1 MITTFNDQSDMDV
14 SDMLKYAEEVNGGTP
29 DLLYEVAEMTG
40 KSLKYDDMLSGPS
53 VTGLLRFLIH
63 LSNAERVLELGMFTG
78 YSTLAMALA
87 LPDNG
92 SVTACEN
99 NLKYIKLAKS
109 MFAKSDVEHKID
121 IQYGDAIKTLGNLE
135 PWFDLIFL
143 DADKDNYLAYYEKCI
158 PLLKKGG
165 ILVIDNAWLAGKV
178 RDSGD
183 RKGRVVHA
191 LNMAVQENKNM
202 VNVLLPFRDGIHLA
216 VKKAAFESAE

>member
-1 MITTFNDQSDMDV
+1 MNS
-14 SDMLKYAEEVNGGTP
+14 SDMLKYAEEFNGGTP

-40 KSLKYDDMLSGPS
+40 SSLKYDDMLSGP
-53 VTGLLRFLIH
+53 VVAGLLRFLIH
-63 LSNAERVLELGMFTG
+63 LSNARRVLELGMFTG

-92 SVTACEN
+92 RVTTCEN
-99 NLKYIKLAKS
+99 NLKYISLAKS
-109 MFAKSDVEHKID
+109 MFEKSGVQHKID
-121 IQYGDAIKTLGNLE
+121 IQFGDALRTLGNLH

-143 DADKDNYLAYYEKCI
+143 DADKENYLAYYEKCV

-178 RDSGD
+178 RDTGD
-183 RKGRVVHA
+183 RKGKVVHE
-191 LNMAVQENKNM
+191 LNMAVRENKNL

-216 VKKAAFESAE
+216 VKKTEFESAER